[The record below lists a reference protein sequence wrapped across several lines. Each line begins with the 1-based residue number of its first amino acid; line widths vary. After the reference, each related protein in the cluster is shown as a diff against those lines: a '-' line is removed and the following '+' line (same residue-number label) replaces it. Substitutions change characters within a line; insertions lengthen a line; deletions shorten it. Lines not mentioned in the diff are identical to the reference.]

1 MRAVHRHTPAH
12 GSTHTHGH
20 AHEHESEPQRGLPEA
35 LPAGERLLWQGSPD
49 WRSLALRAFHLR
61 KLAVYFAL
69 LLVLRAAFDLGDG
82 KSPTAAVAALGGLA
96 LLAAVALGL
105 VALLAWLS
113 ATQTVYTITSRRVV
127 MRIGIVLTVTYNLPY
142 AQIVGAA
149 LLRHRDGSGDLPLE
163 LAGTQRIAFL
173 QLWPHVRP
181 WQVRRTQ
188 PMLRCVPQ
196 AEQVA
201 AVLTQAWRE
210 ARAAMPAVA
219 EAPATTTAPV
229 AAPAAPETAAP
240 AARGEGGRPM
250 HPSLAGGTA
259 D

>member
-1 MRAVHRHTPAH
+1 
-12 GSTHTHGH
+12 
-20 AHEHESEPQRGLPEA
+20 
-35 LPAGERLLWQGSPD
+35 
-49 WRSLALRAFHLR
+49 LRAFHLR

-82 KSPTAAVAALGGLA
+82 KSVTTAVAALGGLA

-105 VALLAWLS
+105 VTLMAWLS
-113 ATQTVYTITSRRVV
+113 ATQAVYTITTRRVV

-149 LLRHRDGSGDLPLE
+149 MLRHRDGSGDLPLQ
-163 LAGTQRIAFL
+163 LAGAQRIAYL

-181 WQVRRTQ
+181 WQLKRTQ

-201 AVLTQAWRE
+201 ALLTQAWSE

-219 EAPATTTAPV
+219 TA
-229 AAPAAPETAAP
+229 AAPAADPLAPAALAAPSQPETAVP
-240 AARGEGGRPM
+240 ALRHEGGRAM